1 MICTTIQNKNLDQI
15 LEALESCE
23 MAEIRLDRCSLS
35 LRDIEECFTSDV
47 PLVATCRIADLIET
61 EPALQDESLTP
72 QSKEIKAAQIA
83 EKRLCK
89 AIEAGARYVDVEIE
103 APKQMSKRV
112 RNVAHENGTVF
123 IRSFHDF
130 EGTDSLEALKAVVEK
145 CCYHGADMVKVVT
158 TAHTQEDADK
168 VLSLYDW
175 CSGMSASE
183 NEKIA
188 SLAEGGL
195 IAFCMGDAGRQSRLD
210 CLRKGSLYTY
220 AAVSED
226 EAAAPGQWTAS
237 EMASALYGDFHFVG
251 TCSTFDGKMH
261 AVPTKTGGPAALSG
275 VKCTRSNTESDIA
288 ISNPEVP
295 CSKSFAQ
302 RAIIAAALASG
313 TSHLR
318 GYTPCGDNEA
328 AIRVAENLGA
338 KVDRNGGE
346 LIITGISAGLG
357 DLATLP
363 ANGVSDESALLPGGS
378 GGTAVGNNICPDK
391 SSLSE
396 GVVPGLPTLHVGES
410 GLLTR
415 MMIPV
420 MAQLCPD
427 GVRFTGE
434 KTLLGRPLTGARE
447 IVEALGATVTSDGT
461 SSPVTA
467 TETVSPVTLTEAQDR
482 DESSTAQVRVP
493 LTVQGPLAATRAEI
507 SGKHGSQIIS
517 GLLMA
522 LPFSQKNTSLIVRE
536 PKSIPYMFITV
547 EVLKKFG
554 IKIGNDMLGGRDFIE
569 SGGDWSLCT
578 EIVFKVKG
586 GQRFKAADI
595 DLEGD
600 WSAAANFLVAG
611 AIFGKVE
618 MEGLDTTSLQADLSI
633 MDILMDAGASLSQLD
648 GDKGS
653 ITVQRAPLKA
663 FAVDAS
669 NCPDLFPIVSV
680 LAAFCQGT
688 SRIAGVG
695 RLANKESDRAKAIV
709 EMLTQMGVKAYVEGD
724 ELMVE
729 GHSLA
734 QRLLAHKACV
744 ASCTPAS
751 QPGLLKGGKYTSH
764 HDHRMVMALKVASL
778 GADSPI
784 VIDDETCVE
793 KSFPDFLDMFSR
805 LAKVE

>member
-1 MICTTIQNKNLDQI
+1 MICTTIQNKNLEQI
-15 LEALESCE
+15 LESLEGCE
-23 MAEIRLDRCSLS
+23 MAEIRLDRCDLS
-35 LRDIEECFTSDV
+35 LREIEECFTSDV
-47 PLVATCRIADLIET
+47 PLVATCRIADLIAS
-61 EPALQDESLTP
+61 EPSLQDKGLTP

-145 CCYHGADMVKVVT
+145 CCYHGADIVKVVT
-158 TAHTQEDADK
+158 MAHSQADVDR
-168 VLSLYDW
+168 VLALYDW
-175 CSGMSASE
+175 SKGMSVSE

-210 CLRKGSLYTY
+210 CLRMGAPYTY
-220 AAVSED
+220 AALSED
-226 EAAAPGQWTAS
+226 EAAAPGQWGAA
-237 EMASALYGDFHFVG
+237 EMASALYDGFHFIESSG
-251 TCSTFDGKMH
+251 T
-261 AVPTKTGGPAALSG
+261 
-275 VKCTRSNTESDIA
+275 
-288 ISNPEVP
+288 PEVP

-313 TSHLR
+313 VSHLR

-338 KVDRNGGE
+338 KVERNGGE
-346 LIITGISAGLG
+346 LTITGIAAGLEA
-357 DLATLP
+357 LQ
-363 ANGVSDESALLPGGS
+363 GVQ
-378 GGTAVGNNICPDK
+378 
-391 SSLSE
+391 
-396 GVVPGLPTLHVGES
+396 TLHVGES

-420 MAQLCPD
+420 MAQLCPSQ
-427 GVRFTGE
+427 VEFTGE
-434 KTLLGRPLTGARE
+434 KTLLERPLTGARE
-447 IVEALGATVTSDGT
+447 VMEALGATIASSGTNGNDEGASD
-461 SSPVTA
+461 P
-467 TETVSPVTLTEAQDR
+467 
-482 DESSTAQVRVP
+482 VRVP
-493 LTVQGPLAATRAEI
+493 LTVKGPLTATRAEI
-507 SGKHGSQIIS
+507 SGKYGSQIIS

-586 GQRFKAADI
+586 GQRFEAADI
-595 DLEGD
+595 DLERD

-618 MEGLDTTSLQADLSI
+618 MDGLDTTSLQADLSI

-648 GDKGS
+648 GDKGT

-669 NCPDLFPIVSV
+669 NCPDLFPIISV

-709 EMLTQMGVKAYVEGD
+709 EMLTQMGVKASVEGD
-724 ELMVE
+724 ELVVE

-734 QRLLAHKACV
+734 QRLLA
-744 ASCTPAS
+744 
-751 QPGLLKGGKYTSH
+751 QGLLKGGEYTSH

-778 GADSPI
+778 GADGPI
-784 VIDDETCVE
+784 SIDDEVCVE
-793 KSFPDFLDMFSR
+793 KSFPDFLEMFRR
-805 LAKVE
+805 LV